1 MCEVMLLP
9 MVNVVNVTLWVS
21 FLVVNVVDDSIINA
35 SVEGTI

>member
-9 MVNVVNVTLWVS
+9 MVNVVNVTLRVS
-21 FLVVNVVDDSIINA
+21 FLVVNVADDSIINA